1 MTDPIDSL
9 QEARFELRLKPSQIY
24 WIVLLLAAAI
34 YLGCVV
40 SPPSILD
47 DVDAVQAQTARNML
61 TSHDWVTP
69 RIDGLVYLDKAPLI
83 YWLVAGSYRVFGVHD
98 WAARLPMAFSVIA
111 LSWVTVA
118 LGIWAMGKRTG
129 FYAGLCMATC
139 VGLFLFTRILIPD
152 ALLTFTIT
160 LALWA
165 FLRALDEDEPHPHL
179 WSLVLAASLG
189 VGLLAK
195 SLIGLV
201 FPVAIAVIF
210 LLVTG
215 QFFSA
220 RTWKRLRPLSGAL
233 VVILIA
239 APWHILAA
247 LRNPPLF
254 AFTLQSG
261 PGQYHGFLWNYFIK
275 EQVLRFLNRR
285 YPRDYDTV
293 PRLWFWL
300 LHLVWLFPWSFYL
313 PAAAKLSFKPDD
325 RAGRARLLALCWIG
339 FVLVFFTFST
349 TQEYYSMPCY
359 PAVALLLGSAIA
371 AGGGWVRAGTRALCA
386 ITALAAIACF
396 TILFLVRNLPTPG
409 DISQVLSRH
418 PGAYLL
424 SMGHMLD
431 LTFDSFA
438 YLRWPLA
445 LAGIAFLVGAL
456 GTLRPRRDRVY
467 LAAALMMFLFF
478 HAARL
483 ALVTFD
489 PFLSSRPL
497 AEALMKSPDG
507 ELISQGFYYQFSSV
521 FFYANRTGLLLG
533 PKRAN
538 LEYGSYA
545 PGAPSVFIDEA
556 GLKDRWYSPG
566 RSYLLA
572 SKLSLPHY
580 ADLLGQAN
588 LNVVS
593 ESGGKDLLTNHPL
606 IPGAASQ
613 TPASVRSN

>member
-1 MTDPIDSL
+1 MTDSIDSA
-9 QEARFELRLKPSQIY
+9 QGARLHPQRKAAHVY
-24 WIVLLLAAAI
+24 WIVLLVAAAI

-40 SPPSILD
+40 SPPSLMD
-47 DVDAVQAQTARNML
+47 DVDAVQAQTARNMIV
-61 TSHDWVTP
+61 SHDWVTP

-83 YWLVAGSYRVFGVHD
+83 YWLVAGSYRVFGIHD
-98 WAARLPMAFSVIA
+98 WVARLPMAFSVIA
-111 LSWVTVA
+111 LCWLTVA
-118 LGIWAMGKRTG
+118 FGIWAMGTRVG

-152 ALLTFTIT
+152 ALLTFTIA

-165 FLRALDEDEPHPHL
+165 FLRALDEDEPRPRL
-179 WSLVLAASLG
+179 WAIVLAASLG

-201 FPVAIAVIF
+201 FPVAIAVIYLLATKQF
-210 LLVTG
+210 LL
-215 QFFSA
+215 A
-220 RTWKRLRPLSGAL
+220 RTWKRLHPFTGAL
-233 VVILIA
+233 VVLLIA

-275 EQVLRFLNRR
+275 EQLLRFLNRR

-300 LHLVWLFPWSFYL
+300 LHLVWLFPWSVYV
-313 PAAAKLSFKPDD
+313 PAVAKLSFKPVD
-325 RAGRARLLALCWIG
+325 RMGQTRLLALCWIG
-339 FVLVFFTFST
+339 FVLIFFTFST

-359 PAVALLLGSAIA
+359 PAVALLLGAAIA
-371 AGGGWVRAGTRALCA
+371 AGGGWVRGGTRTLCA
-386 ITALAAIACF
+386 VAAVAGIVCL

-409 DISQVLSRH
+409 DISDALSRH
-418 PGAYLL
+418 PNAYLL

-456 GTLRPRRDRVY
+456 GTLRPHRDRVY
-467 LAAALMMFLFF
+467 LAAALMMVLFF

-483 ALVTFD
+483 ALVRFD
-489 PFLSSRPL
+489 PFLSSRQL
-497 AEALMKSPDG
+497 AEALVKSPGG

-521 FFYANRTGLLLG
+521 FFYANRGGLLLG

-556 GLKDRWYSPG
+556 NFKERWLSAG
-566 RSYLLA
+566 RAYLLA
-572 SKLSLPHY
+572 PKTSLPHY
-580 ADLLGQAN
+580 ADLVGLSN
-588 LNVVS
+588 LDVVS
-593 ESGGKDLLTNHPL
+593 ESGGKDLVTNHSL
-606 IPGAASQ
+606 ISGADSQ
-613 TPASVRSN
+613 TPASSPPN